1 MRIIGID
8 TSTKICGI
16 GIVEDEEIIAEYNFR
31 VSGTHSNQLMP
42 LVDEILKRLD
52 LKIDQMD
59 AFAVAS
65 GPGMFTGLRIGVAT
79 VKGLGYALKKPIVG
93 IPTLDLLANNLKFV
107 DRLICP
113 IMDARQN
120 EVYTA
125 IYRGGKELQ
134 RMSDYL
140 CLPIEKIIE
149 MLDGLTIFLG
159 DATDKYRD
167 VIKSSAKD
175 AIIAEHVFNLPRG
188 ANVAM
193 LGARRLQSESE
204 EEQVFK
210 DNVFTLTPL
219 YIRKSQAE
227 VKYQKGIL
235 KSKRLI

>member
-1 MRIIGID
+1 MRIVGID

-16 GIVEDEEIIAEYNFR
+16 GIVEDQEIIAEYNFR
-31 VSGTHSNQLMP
+31 VSDTHSNQLMP

-52 LKIDQMD
+52 LKIDQID
-59 AFAVAS
+59 AFAVAL
-65 GPGMFTGLRIGVAT
+65 GPGRFTGLRIGVAT

-93 IPTLDLLANNLKFV
+93 VPTLDLLANNLKFV

-125 IYRGGKELQ
+125 IYQGGKELQ

-140 CLPIEKIIE
+140 CLPIKKLIE
-149 MLDGLTIFLG
+149 MLNGPAIFLG
-159 DATDKYRD
+159 DATDKYLD

-175 AIIAEHVFNLPRG
+175 AIIVEHVFDLPRG

-193 LGARRLQSESE
+193 LGAKRLQSEGE
-204 EEQVFK
+204 EKQIFK

-235 KSKRLI
+235 KSKKII